1 MSRLKSPRLIWAAL
15 VAGAGYA
22 IGRRRR
28 STAVPAPSTS
38 GSVGTPLPEPD
49 VTPATAEENRIE
61 ALTKLKA
68 LRDEGVLTQ
77 LQYESERER
86 LTAGIG

>member
-1 MSRLKSPRLIWAAL
+1 MKRPRLILALL

-22 IGRRRR
+22 IGRRRKAA
-28 STAVPAPSTS
+28 AVPGPAAPGPVVS
-38 GSVGTPLPEPD
+38 PLPEPD

-86 LTAGIG
+86 LTEGIR

>member
-1 MSRLKSPRLIWAAL
+1 LKRPRLILAAL
-15 VAGAGYA
+15 VAGVGYA
-22 IGRRRR
+22 IGRRRK
-28 STAVPAPSTS
+28 TAAVPGPAAAGP
-38 GSVGTPLPEPD
+38 VGPPPEPD

-86 LTAGIG
+86 LTEGIR